1 MKAAKTLLLFSLAA
15 LALVFSATLMGV
27 QFNLPG
33 EALANTDHEYRTV
46 FVSSPISSRDE
57 DSDWQE
63 IDENELTA
71 NLRTELSKLTYEGF
85 EVIEVTP
92 ITRGWMDKTRV
103 RHGISGGGYGIT
115 QGLMIIAK
123 KASN

>member
-1 MKAAKTLLLFSLAA
+1 MNTAKTLFLFSLAI
-15 LALVFSATLMGV
+15 LALVYSAALVGV
-27 QFNLPG
+27 RFNLTE
-33 EALANTDHEYRTV
+33 EALANTETEYRTV
-46 FVSSPISSRDE
+46 FVSSPIASRDE
-57 DSDWQE
+57 DSNWQE
-63 IDENELTA
+63 IDESELTA
-71 NLRTELSKLTYEGF
+71 NLRMELNKLTYEGF

-92 ITRGWMDKTRV
+92 ITRGWMDTTRV